1 MQATRD
7 QEGHK
12 HKKLRTACDI
22 CHQAK
27 MKCSGG
33 SPCNGCRDSG
43 YGCSYSVSNRIGRP
57 KGTKNK
63 RTLERMNRNQ
73 SEAER
78 ESRARNT
85 PGSDRGLGV
94 QPGSMAFDN
103 DMRMGSHVTDSMP
116 LDSIFGTNGSYS
128 MPSSTT
134 FEPFSDNFNSW
145 YDFGDMTS
153 ISTLTVSQRRRIANF
168 STSLTFGAATIKY
181 GLFLR
186 GWTVPK

>member
-7 QEGHK
+7 QEPNK

-43 YGCSYSVSNRIGRP
+43 YECSYSVSNRIGRP

-63 RTLERMNRNQ
+63 RTLERMSRNQ
-73 SEAER
+73 SENER
-78 ESRARNT
+78 DNKAQNT
-85 PGSDRGLGV
+85 PTTDQGLGI
-94 QPGSMAFDN
+94 QPGSIAFDH
-103 DMRMGSHVTDSMP
+103 DMRMGSQVADGMPFESMF
-116 LDSIFGTNGSYS
+116 STNGSYPL
-128 MPSSTT
+128 PSSNT

-145 YDFGDMTS
+145 YDFSDMS
-153 ISTLTVSQRRRIANF
+153 GMSTLNVSCCSWN
-168 STSLTFGAATIKY
+168 TKVPSLTNILY
-181 GLFLR
+181 SSSPL
-186 GWTVPK
+186 